1 MKLHL
6 AVAAVFLMLSSALY
20 GQWFEKR
27 VYVPDSL
34 CGITDPKCL
43 VYDSQ
48 DDRVFCSGNNGWVLV
63 IDALTNHKM
72 ARVAVP
78 GTTIA
83 QSLWLSRWNR
93 LYFASDAALVVMD
106 GPTHSVIDT
115 VNTPTTCLSYSG
127 LYDKLFFAGG
137 SAVKVLRCSTGT
149 VIATIDVGSTVGALV
164 TGADG
169 RRVYAACSGID
180 SIVCINAMTHQII
193 RSLPAPDNP
202 KVMVYSPVSN
212 KVYCA
217 SPNADSVL
225 VIDCAGDTAVRRL
238 FVGDYPTGLVY
249 ASAANRLYCAN
260 SSSNDIAV
268 IDCNS
273 DTVAKRIAL
282 PSSPLYGSCWDSVRN
297 RLYVACTDGELIY
310 VIDCAADSLADSII
324 TSGLPGVG
332 KCMDTDNSTLYWGGR
347 YPSDLLVIDPA
358 AGIQVD
364 TTPLGRGPAAA
375 AWNRLSDKTFVAC
388 ERELAVI
395 DGSSRSLVGMIPLG
409 KSRPYIIEPDSM
421 HTVYVLRRSHDRLW
435 DDQVAAVDTRSDT
448 LLDWA
453 VDVDSCDPVA
463 GSLLWNPRGNKL
475 YCASFYTN
483 QLLVIDCAT
492 AQIADRIP
500 IPGPW
505 KLSRNS
511 ADNKVY
517 CSSKVVDSLYI
528 LDSDAD
534 TVEAVLGL
542 GYPGYGHL
550 LAYDAVDNKEYAL
563 ALGIGTLAAIDGSG
577 NYIVD
582 SLKVND
588 YGPSLF
594 WNSAANKL
602 YSGDAL
608 SNRVTV
614 VDCARDSIVARD
626 TTYGD
631 PVLICADSANN
642 KVYVGIQYPNR
653 LAVISGVNNG
663 MTDTFPLLASPLSVT
678 WDAVGGCIYVAE
690 GSAGCIAVFADDH
703 VALQAD
709 ERPQPRPP
717 APTIVRGV
725 LLWEADGTRHAAY
738 GAELLD
744 VSGRKVLDLRPG
756 PNSTKGLAPGVYF
769 VHEGGRGK
777 TQKVVIVE

>member
-1 MKLHL
+1 
-6 AVAAVFLMLSSALY
+6 
-20 GQWFEKR
+20 
-27 VYVPDSL
+27 
-34 CGITDPKCL
+34 
-43 VYDSQ
+43 
-48 DDRVFCSGNNGWVLV
+48 
-63 IDALTNHKM
+63 
-72 ARVAVP
+72 
-78 GTTIA
+78 
-83 QSLWLSRWNR
+83 
-93 LYFASDAALVVMD
+93 
-106 GPTHSVIDT
+106 
-115 VNTPTTCLSYSG
+115 
-127 LYDKLFFAGG
+127 
-137 SAVKVLRCSTGT
+137 
-149 VIATIDVGSTVGALV
+149 
-164 TGADG
+164 
-169 RRVYAACSGID
+169 
-180 SIVCINAMTHQII
+180 
-193 RSLPAPDNP
+193 
-202 KVMVYSPVSN
+202 
-212 KVYCA
+212 
-217 SPNADSVL
+217 
-225 VIDCAGDTAVRRL
+225 
-238 FVGDYPTGLVY
+238 
-249 ASAANRLYCAN
+249 
-260 SSSNDIAV
+260 
-268 IDCNS
+268 
-273 DTVAKRIAL
+273 
-282 PSSPLYGSCWDSVRN
+282 
-297 RLYVACTDGELIY
+297 
-310 VIDCAADSLADSII
+310 
-324 TSGLPGVG
+324 LPGVG

-663 MTDTFPLLASPLSVT
+663 ITDTFPLLASPLSVT
-678 WDAVGGCIYVAE
+678 WDAVGSCVYVAE

-703 VALQAD
+703 VALQAS

-717 APTIVRGV
+717 VPTIVRGS
-725 LLWEADGTRHAAY
+725 LLLRPSSPTLCRLS
-738 GAELLD
+738 LLD
-744 VSGRKVLDLRPG
+744 IAGREVLALRPG
-756 PNSTKGLAPGVYF
+756 PNSTMGLAPGVYF
-769 VHEGGRGK
+769 VHESMSGK
-777 TQKVVIVE
+777 TQKVVVVE

>member
-1 MKLHL
+1 MKFHL
-6 AVAAVFLMLSSALY
+6 AAVAVFLMLASALY

-48 DDRVFCSGNNGWVLV
+48 DDRVFCSGNNGWVSV
-63 IDALTNHKM
+63 VDALTNHKL

-78 GTTIA
+78 GTAIVR
-83 QSLWLSRWNR
+83 SLWLSRWNR
-93 LYFASDAALVVMD
+93 IYFASDAALVVMD
-106 GPTHSVIDT
+106 GSTYSVIDT
-115 VNTPTTCLSYSG
+115 VNTPTTCFSYSG

-149 VIATIDVGSTVGALV
+149 VIATINIGSTVGELI

-193 RSLPAPDNP
+193 RSLRAPDNTTA
-202 KVMVYSPVSN
+202 MAYSSVSN

-238 FVGDYPTGLVY
+238 FVGDSPTDLVY
-249 ASAANRLYCAN
+249 ASTSNKVYCAN
-260 SSSNDIAV
+260 SQSDDIAV

-273 DTVAKRIAL
+273 DTVAKRITL

-297 RLYVACTDGELIY
+297 RLYVACTDGELVY
-310 VIDCAADSLADSII
+310 VIDCAADSLVDSII
-324 TSGLPGVG
+324 TSGFPGVG
-332 KCMDTDNSTLYWGGR
+332 KCVNTDNSALYWGGR

-364 TTPLGRGPAAA
+364 TTPLGRYAGVA
-375 AWNRLSDKTFVAC
+375 AWNRQRDKTYVAAS
-388 ERELAVI
+388 RELAVI

-409 KSRPYIIEPDSM
+409 KSRPAILESDSM
-421 HTVYVLRRSHDRLW
+421 HTVYVLTRRPTTLRRCD
-435 DDQVAAVDTRSDT
+435 VAAVDTRSDT
-448 LLDWA
+448 LLDWT

-463 GSLLWNPRGNKL
+463 GTLLWNPVGNKL
-475 YCASFYTN
+475 YCASFHTN
-483 QLLVIDCAT
+483 QLLVIDCASG
-492 AQIADRIP
+492 QIVDRIA

-550 LAYDAVDNKEYAL
+550 LAYDAAENEEYAL
-563 ALGIGTLAAIDGSG
+563 ALGIGTLVAIDGSG

-582 SLKVND
+582 SLKVYD

-608 SNRVTV
+608 SRRVTV

-626 TTYGD
+626 TTYGN
-631 PVLICADSANN
+631 PALICADSDNN

-663 MTDTFPLLASPLSVT
+663 ITDTFPLLASPASVT
-678 WDAVGGCIYVAE
+678 WDAVGGRVYVGE
-690 GSAGCIAVFADDH
+690 GSASCIAVFADDH
-703 VALQAD
+703 VPLRSG

-717 APTIVRGV
+717 APTIVRGN
-725 LLWEADGTRHAAY
+725 LLLRPSSPTPRRLS
-738 GAELLD
+738 LLD
-744 VSGRKVLDLRPG
+744 ITGREVLDLRPG
-756 PNSTKGLAPGVYF
+756 PNSTRGLVPGVYF
-769 VHEGGRGK
+769 VHESVRGK
-777 TQKVVIVE
+777 TQKVVVVE

>member
-1 MKLHL
+1 
-6 AVAAVFLMLSSALY
+6 
-20 GQWFEKR
+20 
-27 VYVPDSL
+27 
-34 CGITDPKCL
+34 
-43 VYDSQ
+43 
-48 DDRVFCSGNNGWVLV
+48 
-63 IDALTNHKM
+63 
-72 ARVAVP
+72 
-78 GTTIA
+78 
-83 QSLWLSRWNR
+83 
-93 LYFASDAALVVMD
+93 
-106 GPTHSVIDT
+106 
-115 VNTPTTCLSYSG
+115 
-127 LYDKLFFAGG
+127 
-137 SAVKVLRCSTGT
+137 
-149 VIATIDVGSTVGALV
+149 
-164 TGADG
+164 
-169 RRVYAACSGID
+169 
-180 SIVCINAMTHQII
+180 MTHQII
-193 RSLPAPDNP
+193 RSLRAPDNP
-202 KVMVYSPVSN
+202 KAMAYSSVSN

-225 VIDCAGDTAVRRL
+225 VIDCAGDTAIRRL
-238 FVGDYPTGLVY
+238 FVGDYPTGLAY

-260 SSSNDIAV
+260 SASNDVAV

-273 DTVAKRIAL
+273 DTVAKRITL
-282 PSSPLYGSCWDSVRN
+282 PNAPLYGSSPCWDSVRN
-297 RLYVACTDGELIY
+297 LLYVASADSEFIY
-310 VIDCAADSLADSII
+310 VVDCAADSLVGSII
-324 TSGLPGVG
+324 TSGFQGLG
-332 KCMDTDNSTLYWGGR
+332 KCMNTSNSTLYWGGR

-358 AGIQVD
+358 AGVQVD
-364 TTPLGRGPAAA
+364 TTPLGRGPDAA
-375 AWNRLSDKTFVAC
+375 AWNRQRDKTYVAAS
-388 ERELAVI
+388 RELAVI

-409 KSRPYIIEPDSM
+409 KSRPAILESDSM
-421 HTVYVLRRSHDRLW
+421 HTVYVLTRRPTSLRRCD
-435 DDQVAAVDTRSDT
+435 VAAVDARSDT
-448 LLDWA
+448 LLDWT

-463 GSLLWNPRGNKL
+463 GTLLWNPDGNKL

-492 AQIADRIP
+492 AQIVGSIA

-534 TVEAVLGL
+534 TVEAVLGF

-550 LAYDAVDNKEYAL
+550 LAYDVAENKEYAL

-602 YSGDAL
+602 YSGDGL
-608 SNRVTV
+608 NNRVTV

-631 PVLICADSANN
+631 PVLICADSDNN

-663 MTDTFPLLASPLSVT
+663 ITDTFPLLASPLSVT
-678 WDAVGGCIYVAE
+678 WDAVGGRVYVAE

-703 VALQAD
+703 VALQAS

-717 APTIVRGV
+717 APAIVRGN
-725 LLWEADGTRHAAY
+725 LLLRPSSPTPRRLS
-738 GAELLD
+738 LLD
-744 VSGRKVLDLRPG
+744 ISGRKVLDLRPG
-756 PNSTKGLAPGVYF
+756 PNSTLGLAPGVYF

-777 TQKVVIVE
+777 TQKVVVVE